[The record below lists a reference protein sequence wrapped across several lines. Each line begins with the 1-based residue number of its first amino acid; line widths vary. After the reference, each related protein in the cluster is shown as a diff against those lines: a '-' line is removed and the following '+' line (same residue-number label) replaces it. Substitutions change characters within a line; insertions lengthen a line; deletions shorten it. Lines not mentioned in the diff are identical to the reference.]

1 MFPAII
7 HAAYRYC
14 LEKTS
19 LHLKKK
25 LPCTGFP
32 PHFGVAIDKSTP
44 HRDTNQ
50 AILLL
55 VPSEG
60 ERVAMP
66 VDAPRT
72 YSLSESNTIEGGA
85 HIDLATQIVE
95 VLAKKL
101 NVDEQGINYLRGNF
115 YCSSNTLI

>member
-7 HAAYRYC
+7 HAAYRYV
-14 LEKTS
+14 LEKTA
-19 LHLKKK
+19 LYLKKE

-50 AILLL
+50 AIVLLI
-55 VPSEG
+55 PSEG
-60 ERVAMP
+60 KRVAMP
-66 VDAPRT
+66 VDAPLV
-72 YSLSESNTIEGGA
+72 YALSESNTLEGGA
-85 HIDLATQIVE
+85 HVDLATQIVE

-101 NVDEQGINYLRGNF
+101 KVDEQGINYLRGNF
-115 YCSSNTLI
+115 YGWINTLD